1 MGKWKPRHSAAYYA
15 AVTKEGN
22 PAHYNR
28 KNWEDRE
35 TFVKETRPTVQN
47 LNVLRNSGFI
57 KGAYTDYKSPNSRD
71 FHADHGTVIKEAWQ
85 SGGYKWKP
93 EKKNKYAHDVSVIVM
108 SEAKVNKDKG
118 YKGPNKWLPPKNI
131 SQYLLKREATK
142 IKYNLTSNKDE
153 VAVFQKH
160 IGRMPNV
167 KISPKVEKTKY
178 CASCHINHATGK
190 HK

>member
-28 KNWEDRE
+28 PNWENRK
-35 TFVKETRPTVQN
+35 TFVKETRPAVQN

-71 FHADHGTVIKEAWQ
+71 FHADHGTAIKEAWQ
-85 SGGYKWKP
+85 SGGYKWTP
-93 EKKNKYAHDVSVIVM
+93 EKKKKFAHDVSNIVM
-108 SEAKVNKDKG
+108 AEAKVNKDKG

-142 IKYNLTSNKDE
+142 IKYNLTSNKE
-153 VAVFQKH
+153 EAAVFQKH

>member
-1 MGKWKPRHSAAYYA
+1 MGEPRHSAAYYA

-35 TFVKETRPTVQN
+35 TFVNVTRA
-47 LNVLRNSGFI
+47 NVLRKNILRNKGWI
-57 KGAYTDYKSPNSRD
+57 KSAYTNQKSLQSRK
-71 FHADHGTVIKEAWQ
+71 FHADHGVAIKEVWQ
-85 SGGYKWKP
+85 SGGFKWTP
-93 EKKNKYAHDVSVIVM
+93 EKKKRLAHDVSNIVM
-108 SEAKVNKDKG
+108 TEAQVNRAKS

-142 IKYNLTSNKDE
+142 MKYNLTSNKE
-153 VAVFQKH
+153 EAAVFQKH